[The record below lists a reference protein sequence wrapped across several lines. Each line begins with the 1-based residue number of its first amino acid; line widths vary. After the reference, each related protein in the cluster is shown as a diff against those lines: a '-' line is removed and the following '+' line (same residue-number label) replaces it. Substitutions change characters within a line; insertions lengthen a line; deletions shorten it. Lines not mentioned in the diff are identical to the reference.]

1 VVADTAFRV
10 ADPAGRSPVRTVGP
24 RSGTERVLAE
34 VLADLLDVEQVSVE
48 GHFFDDMAAD
58 SLVMAHFCARL
69 RKRADAPSVSMKD
82 IYRNPTIRSLAAAL
96 ADATPVPT
104 PAAAAAP
111 APVEVRKPAG
121 TGRYVL
127 CGALQ
132 LLIFLGYS
140 SLAAVVAVTG
150 YEWISAGPGLLDVYL
165 RSVAFGAGAFLAMCT
180 LPILVKWLL
189 VGRWKR
195 RQIPVWSLA
204 YVRFWTVKTL
214 IRANPLVLFVGS
226 PLYVLYLRALGAKVG
241 KGVAIFSRTVP
252 VCTDL
257 LTIGAGTVIRKDSFF
272 TCYRAHAG
280 MIETGAVTIGKDV
293 VVGEVAVL
301 DIDTSLG
308 DGAQLGHASSLHPG
322 QAVPDGERW
331 HGSPARRTS
340 VDFRTVPPT
349 RCGTWRRASY
359 SVLQLLNVLVLYTPL
374 AFGVVVVLLTEVP
387 QLAAL
392 LDPAPA
398 AMTSWTFYRDALVAS
413 TVLFFGPMLVGLL
426 VVGVVP
432 RVLGLAIRPDR
443 VYRLYGFHFGVHR
456 TIAVLTN
463 VKFFKTLFGDSSAIV
478 HYLRYLGYDLNRVQQ
493 TGSNFG
499 TQVKHETPYF
509 SSVGSGT
516 MVADGLSIINA
527 DFSSTSFRVSRVSI
541 GARNFLGNHI
551 AYPAQG
557 RTGDNCLLGTK
568 VMVPIDGKLREGVGL
583 LGSPSFEIP
592 RSVERDS
599 RVDRLVSRAEMQRRL
614 AAKNRHNAAT
624 IVMYL
629 LARWVHV
636 FGVALVA
643 AVAADLYHA
652 LGAAAV
658 VLANVLVL
666 LFTAAYFVLVERLAA
681 GFRALRPL
689 YCSIYDRSFWRH
701 ERFWKGASVTAYL
714 QVLNGTPFKNVAWR
728 LLGVRLGRRLFDDGC
743 GMPEKTLVTI
753 GDDVTL
759 NAASIIQC
767 HSQEDGAFKSDRIT
781 IGSGVTVGVGAWVHY
796 GVTMGDDAILAADSF
811 LMKGE
816 DVPPHAR
823 WGGNP
828 ARESRDALPARRV
841 VPPLPTVPVTRV
853 RPARRRAPALVA
865 AALLVVVAMDVL
877 VIRNTAESRSWVIT
891 LQIGRVTP
899 AQAAAPAQPP
909 VVPSPAQIAVV
920 PSPELQ
926 PQPQPA
932 PTPAPAETAS
942 APATTAPVAASTA
955 AVFGLADVPRLER
968 GLVLGSAGAV
978 VVTLQQQLQ
987 HLGYHQG
994 PADGR
999 LDEQT
1004 VDAVRRFQADAGVA
1018 GDPSGTVGKP
1028 TAVALLA
1035 AGPRTELA
1043 TGATGEDVH
1052 RLQHALVVALGRALP
1067 VNGSFRSTTRQAVSD
1082 YQSSHG
1088 LPVDGTATEQTW
1100 AALQGGR

>member
-1 VVADTAFRV
+1 MSQTLYRA
-10 ADPAGRSPVRTVGP
+10 ADPAGSQVRGAGP
-24 RSGTERVLAE
+24 TTGTERVLAE
-34 VLADLLDVEQVSVE
+34 VLADLLDVEQVSV
-48 GHFFDDMAAD
+48 GAHFFDDMAAD

-96 ADATPVPT
+96 ADATSATAPAPAT
-104 PAAAAAP
+104 PP
-111 APVEVRKPAG
+111 APVEERKPVG

-127 CGALQ
+127 CGTLQ

-150 YEWISAGPGLLDVYL
+150 FEWISAATGLLDVYL
-165 RSVAFGAGAFLAMCT
+165 RSLAFGGGAFLAMCT

-189 VGRWKR
+189 VGRWKQ

-204 YVRFWTVKTL
+204 YLRFWTVKTL

-241 KGVAIFSRTVP
+241 RGVAIFSRTVP

-280 MIETGAVTIGKDV
+280 VIQTGAVTIGKDV

-308 DGAQLGHASSLHPG
+308 DGAQLGHSSSLHPG

-331 HGSPARRTS
+331 HGSPARPTS
-340 VDFRTVPPT
+340 VDYRTVPPT
-349 RCGTWRRASY
+349 RCGTWRRAAY
-359 SVLQLLNVLVLYTPL
+359 SALQLVNVLVLYTPL
-374 AFGVVVVLLTEVP
+374 AFSVVIMLLTEVP
-387 QLAAL
+387 QLVAL
-392 LDPAPA
+392 LDPVPVAK
-398 AMTSWTFYRDALVAS
+398 TSWPFYRDVLVAS
-413 TVLFFGPMLVGLL
+413 TLLFFGPLLVGFL
-426 VVGVVP
+426 VVGIVP

-456 TIAVLTN
+456 TIAVMTN
-463 VKFFKTLFGDSSAIV
+463 IKFFKTLFGDSSAIV
-478 HYLRYLGYDLNRVQQ
+478 HYLRYLGYDLFRVQQ

-509 SSVGSGT
+509 SSVGSAT

-629 LARWVHV
+629 LARWIHV
-636 FGVALVA
+636 LGVAVIA
-643 AVAADLYHA
+643 AIAADFYHA
-652 LGAAAV
+652 LGAWAV

-666 LFTAAYFVLVERLAA
+666 LFTVAYFVFVERLSA

-701 ERFWKGASVTAYL
+701 ERFWKGASVTVFL

-759 NAASIIQC
+759 NAGSIIQC

-781 IGSGVTVGVGAWVHY
+781 IGSGCTVGVGAWVHY
-796 GVTMGDDAILAADSF
+796 GVTMGDGAILAADSF

-828 ARESRDALPARRV
+828 AREARDALPARRV
-841 VPPLPTVPVTRV
+841 IPPLPTLPITRV
-853 RPARRRAPALVA
+853 PPARRRAPALVA
-865 AALLVVVAMDVL
+865 AALLLVVAMDVL

-891 LQIGRVTP
+891 LQIGRLTP
-899 AQAAAPAQPP
+899 APAQPP
-909 VVPSPAQIAVV
+909 VVPSPAQAAAV
-920 PSPELQ
+920 PSPEPL
-926 PQPQPA
+926 PA
-932 PTPAPAETAS
+932 PTPTPAPVETAPA
-942 APATTAPVAASTA
+942 PVTTAPVAASTT
-955 AVFGLADVPRLER
+955 AVFRLADLPVLDR
-968 GLVLGSAGAV
+968 GLGPGSEGAE
-978 VVTLQQQLQ
+978 VVTLQEQLR

-1004 VDAVRRFQADAGVA
+1004 VESVRRFQTEAGVA
-1018 GDPSGTVGKP
+1018 GDPSGTVGRA

-1035 AGPRTELA
+1035 AGPRTGLA

-1052 RLQHALVVALGRALP
+1052 RLQHALVVALGRSLP
-1067 VNGSFRSTTRQAVSD
+1067 ANGTCGATTRQAGSD
-1082 YQSSHG
+1082 AQATRG
-1088 LPVDGTATEQTW
+1088 LPVDGTATEQTR